1 MKKFLFLFLL
11 IPLVLSLA
19 ACGGEGVTA
28 KKGETAEQSVE
39 KALNAIKAADIEAA
53 SKYIDYNEIVN
64 AGSTGTPDT
73 EDEKKSE
80 EMSKAILKNIEY
92 KILES
97 SEEEKTAVVKT
108 EITNLDMSNVM
119 AEFISQLFPLA
130 FSGLN
135 EEQLNEKS
143 FEIFT
148 NLVSSET
155 KTVTK
160 TVDIN
165 LSKSEEGWR
174 IVGDDALADAL
185 TGGLVS
191 FSDSMNGNNENSG
204 NSDTDK
210 LQEISNWLIGKVWN
224 EGFVDIQHYI
234 ARGKS
239 STGQTLDIE
248 FTLEQLDATMK
259 KKADYD
265 SFIGGLAEE
274 QYSQIKSIWGRLSP
288 EIDSLYDQ
296 IKGTPPVANDVSNS
310 FDTGK
315 LEQYMDAFTDA
326 VDDLN

>member
-1 MKKFLFLFLL
+1 MKRVLSLFLL
-11 IPLVLSLA
+11 IPLVLFLA
-19 ACGGEGVTA
+19 GCGGEGVTA
-28 KKGETAEQSVE
+28 KKGETAEQSVK
-39 KALNAIKAADIEAA
+39 KALDAIKAADTEAA
-53 SKYIDYNEIVN
+53 SKYIDYNKIVN
-64 AGSTGTPDT
+64 AGSTKTLDS

-80 EMSKAILKNIEY
+80 EMAKMTFKNIQY

-108 EITNLDMSNVM
+108 EITNLDMNNVM
-119 AEFISQLFPLA
+119 TGFISQLFPLA
-130 FSGLN
+130 FSGLD
-135 EEQLNEKS
+135 EEQLEAKS

-165 LSKSEEGWR
+165 LSKGEEGWK
-174 IVGDDALADAL
+174 IAGDDALADAL

-191 FSDSMNGNNENSG
+191 FSNSMNGGSGSNED
-204 NSDTDK
+204 SDAGR
-210 LQEISNWLIGKVWN
+210 LREMSNWLIREVWN

-248 FTLEQLDATMK
+248 FTIEQLDATMK

-265 SFIGGLAEE
+265 SLIGGLTEE

-288 EIDSLYDQ
+288 EIDRLYNQ
-296 IKGTPPVANDVSNS
+296 VKSTTPVANGDRSS

-315 LEQYMDAFTDA
+315 LEQYMGAFTDA

>member
-1 MKKFLFLFLL
+1 MKKFFSLFLL
-11 IPLVLSLA
+11 VPLVLFLA
-19 ACGGEGVTA
+19 GCGGEGVTA
-28 KKGETAEQSVE
+28 KKGETAEQSVK
-39 KALNAIKAADIEAA
+39 KALNAIKAADTETA
-53 SKYIDYNEIVN
+53 SKYIDYNELVN
-64 AGSTGTPDT
+64 AGSTKSLDT

-80 EMSKAILKNIEY
+80 DMSKMIFKNIEY

-119 AEFISQLFPLA
+119 AGFISQLLPLA
-130 FSGLN
+130 FSGLD
-135 EEQLNEKS
+135 EKQLDEKS

-160 TVDIN
+160 TVGIN
-165 LSKSEEGWR
+165 LSKGEEGWK
-174 IVGDDALADAL
+174 IVGDDVLADAL

-191 FSDSMNGNNENSG
+191 FSANMNGNNGSNG
-204 NSDTDK
+204 DSDIGK
-210 LQEISNWLIGKVWN
+210 LQEMRNWLIGKVWN
-224 EGFVDIQHYI
+224 EGFVDIQHYV

-259 KKADYD
+259 KKTDYD

-288 EIDSLYDQ
+288 EIDRLYDQ
-296 IKGTPPVANDVSNS
+296 IKGTPPVANDASNS

-315 LEQYMDAFTDA
+315 FEQYMDAFTDA